1 MSVERSDGAPVRSCS
16 AHAPLTWAAVPRC
29 RGAANTVHHVI
40 PSSEAPHLF
49 FDEGNLQ
56 ASCGACNY
64 SVSAYLTR
72 DNRRAIVEQN
82 KYLEHVVLAQEERI
96 IELEDQLANG
106 PRTNGPALGETGDPL
121 EQPAALRDQRGDQQ
135 FGERISPAVLRWD
148 TSPDPGQGA
157 ARNSRGIA
165 ELLLGHGKA
174 QASFRRARR
183 AETRRCRL
191 PRRRRARRCAH
202 PLPEASERVA
212 EERRPRLA
220 CARGDV

>member
-1 MSVERSDGAPVRSCS
+1 MRSCS

-64 SVSAYLTR
+64 SAGAYLTR

-106 PRTNGPALGETGDPL
+106 PAPE
-121 EQPAALRDQRGDQQ
+121 
-135 FGERISPAVLRWD
+135 
-148 TSPDPGQGA
+148 
-157 ARNSRGIA
+157 
-165 ELLLGHGKA
+165 
-174 QASFRRARR
+174 RARTR
-183 AETRRCRL
+183 AKPAIL
-191 PRRRRARRCAH
+191 
-202 PLPEASERVA
+202 
-212 EERRPRLA
+212 
-220 CARGDV
+220 